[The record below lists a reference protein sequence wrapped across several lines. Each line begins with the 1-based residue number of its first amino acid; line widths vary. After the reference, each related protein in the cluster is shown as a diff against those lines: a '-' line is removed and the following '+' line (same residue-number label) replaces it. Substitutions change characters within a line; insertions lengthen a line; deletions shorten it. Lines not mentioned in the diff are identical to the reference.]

1 MIQRIQ
7 SVYLLLAIAL
17 ISAMSYLTLAD
28 LVTSDTSIYTFN
40 LRGFF
45 HETSQGSERMLTS
58 WSLFAMA
65 QIINVLLLITIFL
78 FRHRVLQMRLCIYN
92 MVLSLGLFGMI
103 FFVVKH
109 VSGVTA
115 TAFHVPVLFPL
126 LVFVLVLLAF
136 RAIRKDHI
144 LTQFDRIR

>member
-17 ISAMSYLTLAD
+17 ISAMSYLTLAE
-28 LVTSDTSIYTFN
+28 LVTSDTAIYTFN

-45 HETSQGSERMLTS
+45 QETSQGSERVLTS

-65 QIINVLLLITIFL
+65 QIINLLLFITIFL
-78 FRHRVLQMRLCIYN
+78 FRHRILQMRLCIYN

-103 FFVVKH
+103 LFVVKH

-115 TAFHVPVLFPL
+115 TAFRIPMLFPL
-126 LVFVLVLLAF
+126 LAFVLVLLAF